1 MPIIT
6 VEIIK
11 KTDKRERDVIQG
23 CSNNKKQ
30 QTKKKQKKD
39 RKEQGGTEAILKW
52 WELDDF
58 VVHLS

>member
-1 MPIIT
+1 MWYKGVLIT
-6 VEIIK
+6 K
-11 KTDKRERDVIQG
+11 
-23 CSNNKKQ
+23 NNK
-30 QTKKKQKKD
+30 QTKKKKKD

>member
-30 QTKKKQKKD
+30 QTKKNKK
-39 RKEQGGTEAILKW
+39 KTEKNKGGQRLY
-52 WELDDF
+52 
-58 VVHLS
+58 